1 MPRERGGRIPSR
13 DEIRDDTP
21 LLLDVAARVAFP
33 DGSMSGLALRNAAN
47 RGELNFARMGGR
59 LYTTLEDIKEM
70 HRLCRGRA
78 KVRAFGS
85 SAGMSEPMD
94 DESPA
99 LGRSKTTEASGSA
112 LASALHVAESLLK
125 QHTPLSRDTSLR
137 SGRPRARSDAGP
149 TRSRSLT

>member
-13 DEIRDDTP
+13 EEIRDDTP

-33 DGSMSGLALRNAAN
+33 DGSVSGLALRNATT
-47 RGELNFARMGGR
+47 REELAYERIGGR
-59 LYTTLEDIKEM
+59 LYTTLADIREM
-70 HRLCRGRA
+70 RKQCRGRA

-85 SAGMSEPMD
+85 SAEMSEPMD

-99 LGRSKTTEASGSA
+99 LGRSRTTEASGSA

-125 QHTPLSRDTSLR
+125 QHTPRSRDTSLR
-137 SGRPRARSDAGP
+137 SGRPRARSDAGQ